1 MLAGLESARFNHT
14 HVIIR
19 HHCMRCCT
27 DSSEL
32 QDTILDSRGHGR
44 LGLIHIIYL
53 LEVYNEIKLEK
64 YLISEG
70 TRGEVPPPIPSCP
83 KEKVK
88 S

>member
-32 QDTILDSRGHGR
+32 QDTIVDPRGRGR
-44 LGLIHIIYL
+44 LGLIHRIYL
-53 LEVYNEIKLEK
+53 LDVYSEIKLKK
-64 YLISEG
+64 YLIFEG
-70 TRGEVPPPIPSCP
+70 TRGT
-83 KEKVK
+83 
-88 S
+88 